1 MIKLY
6 IYIYILWL
14 VGGLATRLKH
24 TKTNW
29 DPHPKDEHE
38 K

>member
-1 MIKLY
+1 M
-6 IYIYILWL
+6 ILWL

-24 TKTNW
+24 MKTNW